1 MRKTGNEVVKEVKGE
16 DATMDLALDIM
27 SALFPLIF
35 VSCIVVFVI
44 LRMNHKYKKGTLGK
58 KESKGAQQLLDS
70 SIPLGML
77 IGCMVAIVLS
87 FFIPLTL
94 LDSISYGIGIGFLLG
109 YVAYEI
115 YSKKEES
122 INN

>member
-1 MRKTGNEVVKEVKGE
+1 M
-16 DATMDLALDIM
+16 DIM